1 MDILIAILLFFIL
14 LYSIFGGL
22 YIFGEYS
29 SSKYTSKDEIE
40 IQKQFSASNKKFF
53 IKLVKYSVIVF
64 FLSYCLVKIATYF
77 NLFYFETEYYYTML
91 AVPIFL
97 WANTLIIMIC
107 LFLGFLSK
115 KIKTIIKK

>member
-40 IQKQFSASNKKFF
+40 IQKQFSSSNKKFF
-53 IKLVKYSVIVF
+53 IRLVKYSVIVF
-64 FLSYCLVKIATYF
+64 FPTYCLVKIATYF